1 LFRANWAQN
10 IVAGGENASRKIV
23 TVIKLQFIHM
33 MRFGLL
39 LLLPFFVINS
49 CGSLKNT
56 NSKDKSEL
64 TINLPPNVGS
74 NKYSKKR
81 N

>member
-1 LFRANWAQN
+1 
-10 IVAGGENASRKIV
+10 
-23 TVIKLQFIHM
+23 M

-56 NSKDKSEL
+56 SSKDKSEQ